1 MNTTDGVRVLIG
13 VAALGWVGRETIKNR
28 RRPKVLGVT
37 LPRDLDT
44 HKLAKQIGKV
54 ADQLER
60 TSEDVRII
68 SGQAKRLSKKLA

>member
-1 MNTTDGVRVLIG
+1 MNTTDGARVLIG
-13 VAALGWVGRETIKNR
+13 VAALGWVGREAIKSR